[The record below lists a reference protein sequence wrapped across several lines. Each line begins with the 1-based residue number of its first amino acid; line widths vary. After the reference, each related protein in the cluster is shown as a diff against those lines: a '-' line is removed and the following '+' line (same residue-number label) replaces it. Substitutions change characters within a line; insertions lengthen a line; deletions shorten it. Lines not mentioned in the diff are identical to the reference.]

1 MKLSLCLSLL
11 LTVAVSGA
19 ETLRING
26 STTVNPVAVEAA
38 EALRAQKNMV
48 ITVDTQG
55 GSSGGISGVGDGS
68 IQIGMS
74 SKPLSDDD
82 RRKYPRTRFVSTR
95 IGEDAVALVVERDVY
110 DGGVK
115 ALSRQQIIGIYEG
128 RITNWK
134 EVGGP
139 DRRIVFF
146 NKEPGRGTWEVFAH
160 YLYGD
165 PNKAPEVSHPEV
177 GANEEARNKVMA
189 TPGAVTQL
197 SSAWA
202 EGNPRVKAVA
212 IRLDDGTV
220 AEPTQANIASGRYPM
235 SRALFL
241 VTDGPPAGGA
251 KTFIDFVLSPRGQV
265 LVKKHGYLPLVSAP
279 PSAASKPLPKKTAGT
294 K

>member
-11 LTVAVSGA
+11 LTVGVSGA

-38 EALRAQKNMV
+38 EALRAQKNMA

-74 SKPLSDDD
+74 SKPVSDDD
-82 RRKYPRTRFVSTR
+82 RSKYPRTRFVSTR
-95 IGEDAVALVVERDVY
+95 IGEDAVALVVHRDVY

-115 ALSRQQIIGIYEG
+115 ALTRQQIAGIYEG
-128 RITNWK
+128 RIRNWK

-139 DRRIVFF
+139 DHRIVFF

-177 GANEEARNKVMA
+177 GANEEARNKVMS

-202 EGNPRVKAVA
+202 EGNPRIKAVA

-220 AEPTQANIASGRYPM
+220 VAPTQANIASGRYPM
-235 SRALFL
+235 SRALFF
-241 VTDGPPAGGA
+241 VTDGPPKGAA

-265 LVKKHGYLPLVSAP
+265 LVKKHGYLPLSDETA
-279 PSAASKPLPKKTAGT
+279 SAAPKQAPKKTAGT